1 MGTSQ
6 IIVRQ
11 ATRSDAKE
19 LVRVLARAFDDD
31 PLMVWML
38 PDPASRQR
46 RIRRMFHTIFRH
58 EVFAFGGARVAT
70 EDGRIVGAALWIP
83 PRSSPKP
90 SVVRQLMALPGFL
103 RAFGRQTLL
112 PNTYL
117 LAALKVHPHEK
128 HWYLYLIGVDPDQQG
143 KGVGAALL
151 RERLRHCDTELMP
164 AYLESSKLSNV
175 PVYEHFGFEAT
186 GTLALAEGAPAV
198 TTMWRTPQP

>member
-1 MGTSQ
+1 MGTSR
-6 IIVRQ
+6 IVVRP
-11 ATRSDAKE
+11 ATKADARE
-19 LVRVLARAFDDD
+19 LVRVLALAFEDD
-31 PLMVWML
+31 PQMIWML
-38 PDPASRQR
+38 PDPVDRQR
-46 RIRRMFHTIFRH
+46 RIRRMFLTVFRH

-83 PRSSPKP
+83 PRSKAHP
-90 SVVRQLMALPGFL
+90 SVVRQVMAVPGFL
-103 RAFGRQTLL
+103 RAFGRQIARG
-112 PNTYL
+112 NAFM

-128 HWYLYLIGVDPDQQG
+128 HWYLYIIGVDPEQQG

-175 PVYEHFGFEAT
+175 PLYEHFGFEAT
-186 GTLALAEGAPAV
+186 GALALPEGAPVV